1 MKTYQDL
8 LDAGIIDLQAI
19 DRQRQAFEDE
29 EWARIKKM
37 VIIALV
43 LLLPSLL
50 VVLVLDYDIEYAFPL
65 PGIVTG
71 FGLMHYF
78 NSRKKHK
85 DIIKGQLVGRMLT
98 FIDPSY
104 QYFPTELFSVSLF
117 RKSGFIKS
125 WNVYT
130 SEDLIRGTIGSRSFE
145 CGEVFVADKQ
155 KNERQITRFHGVV
168 FAVDMPFDKKLK
180 IDILPDS
187 AESAFGSVVG
197 SAMQKMNVLR
207 PHLVKF
213 DNREF
218 ERNFVVYSNQE
229 DVARSFVSFRL
240 MEYLINRPHP
250 VYVSVHDGKL
260 FLGLDNRYDLF
271 RFSISDCLTDQS
283 IIERN
288 FKDFQYVMQQLEAV
302 LDAVKMPNYT
312 VF

>member
-8 LDAGIIDLQAI
+8 VDANIINLEAI
-19 DRQRQAFEDE
+19 DRERQAFEDE
-29 EWARIKKM
+29 KWERIKKM

-43 LLLPSLL
+43 LFVPSLV
-50 VVLVLDYDIEYAFPL
+50 VVLLLGFDFQYAIPL

-78 NSRKKHK
+78 NARKKQK
-85 DIIKGQLVGRMLT
+85 TIIKGKLVGQMLT

-104 QYFPTELFSVSLF
+104 QYFPTEMFSSSLF
-117 RKSGFIKS
+117 RKGGFIKS
-125 WNVYT
+125 WNIYT
-130 SEDLIRGTIGSRSFE
+130 SEDLIKGSVRSRSFE
-145 CGEVFVADKQ
+145 CGEVFVAEK
-155 KNERQITRFHGVV
+155 KNNDRRITRFHGMV

-187 AESAFGSVVG
+187 VEDTFGSTVG
-197 SAMQKMNVLR
+197 TAMQKMNVLR

-218 ERNFVVYSNQE
+218 ERQFVVYSNNE
-229 DVARSFVSFRL
+229 DEARSFVSFKL
-240 MEYLINRPHP
+240 MEYLLNRSHP

-271 RFSISDCLTDQS
+271 RFDMADCISDPA

-288 FKDFQYVMQQLEAV
+288 FNDFQYLMQQLERV
-302 LDAVKMPNYT
+302 LDSVKMPNYT